1 MPDILLVEDDRRLS
15 QLIARGLMENDLEVN
30 IVSDGEKAL
39 QLAGLL
45 HFDLIIT
52 DIILPSKNGLD
63 FCREIK
69 ALKPEIPVIM
79 LTALGTTDDKLD
91 GFDSGA
97 DDYLTKPFEMR
108 ELAARV
114 KVLLKRYSTLHFHPS
129 FVLKYEDIE
138 MDLKLKTV
146 TRSGDPVKLTPKEFN
161 LMKFLLENPERV
173 LSRQEIAENVWD
185 THFDTG
191 TNFIDV
197 YINYIRKKIDKEF
210 DHKLIHTKAGMGFIL
225 KKGYDTSSDQ

>member
-1 MPDILLVEDDRRLS
+1 MPHILLVEDDKRLS
-15 QLIARGLMENDLEVN
+15 QLIARGLMENDMEVN
-30 IVSDGEKAL
+30 TATDGETAL
-39 QLAGLL
+39 KLAELL
-45 HFDLIIT
+45 NFDLIIT
-52 DIILPSKNGLD
+52 DIILPRKNGLE
-63 FCREIK
+63 FCKEIK
-69 ALKPEIPVIM
+69 VLKPEIPVIM

-108 ELAARV
+108 ELTARA
-114 KVLLKRYSTLHFHPS
+114 KVLLKRYSTYRPETSSMLQ
-129 FVLKYEDIE
+129 YEDIE

-146 TRSGDPVKLTPKEFN
+146 TRSGSPVKLTPKEFN

-173 LSRQEIAENVWD
+173 LSRHEIAENVWD

-197 YINYIRKKIDKEF
+197 YINYIRKKIDRNFET
-210 DHKLIHTKAGMGFIL
+210 KLIHTKAGMGFIL
-225 KKGYDTSSDQ
+225 KKDYEGSSNI